1 LGQSELAVALLG
13 LLLMCA
19 WLFLSVNRLS
29 RAIKRAPPRTQSE
42 LQAEMERLQAEI
54 KKRATELTMARSLS
68 GERPMNISFMQKDL
82 QAVNA
87 LSQGVR

>member
-1 LGQSELAVALLG
+1 MGQSELAVALLG

-54 KKRATELTMARSLS
+54 KKARASHRRLTDLERQLVAVRAKMLR
-68 GERPMNISFMQKDL
+68 GEK
-82 QAVNA
+82 
-87 LSQGVR
+87 